1 MPIEIIKWTWEEAFQ
16 KFGFG
21 DGDAEVH
28 TGLIEHVLE
37 EMGYDY
43 TDVDG
48 IHNPYIVEVSKDG
61 KTWET
66 DSYAENDGI
75 RDSLPKDVIK
85 RLDQDFPEDSI
96 WPNGENNAGQ

>member
-43 TDVDG
+43 TDVEG
-48 IHNPYIVEVSKDG
+48 IHNTYIV
-61 KTWET
+61 
-66 DSYAENDGI
+66 
-75 RDSLPKDVIK
+75 
-85 RLDQDFPEDSI
+85 
-96 WPNGENNAGQ
+96 